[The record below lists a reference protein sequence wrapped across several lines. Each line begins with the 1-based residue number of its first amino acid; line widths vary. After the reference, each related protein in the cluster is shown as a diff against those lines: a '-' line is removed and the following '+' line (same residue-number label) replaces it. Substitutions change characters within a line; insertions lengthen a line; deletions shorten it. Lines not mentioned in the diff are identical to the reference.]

1 MEVRGLRMLRLNQKQ
16 VDILYNHL
24 FHTVESFC
32 EEDISKDVV
41 KTELFNIYQ
50 KLIDMNYTK

>member
-1 MEVRGLRMLRLNQKQ
+1 LRMLRLNQKQ